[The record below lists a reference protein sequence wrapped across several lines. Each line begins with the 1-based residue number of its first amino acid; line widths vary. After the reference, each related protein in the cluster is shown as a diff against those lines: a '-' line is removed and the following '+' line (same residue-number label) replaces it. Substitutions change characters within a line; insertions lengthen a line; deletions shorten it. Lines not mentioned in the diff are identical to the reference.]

1 MPLSSPPDPILA
13 QVLPEGGVRVKSIA
27 LSATTTTWL
36 TCSSVT
42 QVGTSERASLAIAPH
57 TTRSRA
63 VPIFRWCP
71 WCPQAQVLCGR
82 RLQCRRRGRRVAAC
96 WRHGARAG
104 ARPLL
109 RLLDRRRSHR
119 SPSIAPLCAL
129 AAHSLARVVVRRSSA
144 VSGRKVIAAA
154 GCGGWEDILLSSPRA
169 FSKSTFRRRSL
180 AWPQSGVARGLSPQG
195 LSIKRRRPLA
205 HREGCEPPCVVAV
218 CRVRASATARPR

>member
-1 MPLSSPPDPILA
+1 MPCRQRQQLGSHARPSRRWARPSAPLWRSPRTPRAHEPFRSFVGARGAHRRRCYVDEGCSAGGAGGGWRHAGGMALGLA
-13 QVLPEGGVRVKSIA
+13 PARSFACSIA
-27 LSATTTTWL
+27 VDRTA
-36 TCSSVT
+36 
-42 QVGTSERASLAIAPH
+42 
-57 TTRSRA
+57 
-63 VPIFRWCP
+63 
-71 WCPQAQVLCGR
+71 
-82 RLQCRRRGRRVAAC
+82 
-96 WRHGARAG
+96 
-104 ARPLL
+104 
-109 RLLDRRRSHR
+109 RRRSHR